1 MQRQRRHAYAACDD
15 QFATIRSAMI
25 AASSATPRKVADFR
39 FRWKCHEVQPRHD
52 RAGTVLLP
60 GEAHLVERI
69 REPDP
74 PRVVGPETRCEDDGP
89 ETREL
94 QSLGRIRFERRRRRH
109 LGRRYPARGT
119 RGPDESACVGVT
131 RVAESDGVSEV

>member
-1 MQRQRRHAYAACDD
+1 MHA
-15 QFATIRSAMI
+15 
-25 AASSATPRKVADFR
+25 
-39 FRWKCHEVQPRHD
+39 HEVQPRHY

-74 PRVVGPETRCEDDGP
+74 PRVVGPEARCEDDGP

-94 QSLGRIRFERRRRRH
+94 QSLGGSAWNGAGGGISGAAIPRAEHEVRMSPHASALRAS
-109 LGRRYPARGT
+109 PNPT
-119 RGPDESACVGVT
+119 ESA
-131 RVAESDGVSEV
+131 RSDAKYATPSSAPSK

>member
-1 MQRQRRHAYAACDD
+1 MHA
-15 QFATIRSAMI
+15 
-25 AASSATPRKVADFR
+25 
-39 FRWKCHEVQPRHD
+39 HEVQPRHY
-52 RAGTVLLP
+52 RARTVLLP

-74 PRVVGPETRCEDDGP
+74 TRVVGPETRWEDDSP

-94 QSLGRIRFERRRRRH
+94 QSVGRLRFERRRRRH

-131 RVAESDGVSEV
+131 GVAGAPGGPEVCGAVAHAL